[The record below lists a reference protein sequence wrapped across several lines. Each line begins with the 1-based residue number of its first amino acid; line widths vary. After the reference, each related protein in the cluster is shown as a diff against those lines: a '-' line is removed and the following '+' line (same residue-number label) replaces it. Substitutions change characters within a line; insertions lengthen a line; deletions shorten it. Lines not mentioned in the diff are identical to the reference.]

1 MHKTEDK
8 ILNKSKYELQMKRQ
22 RCQDIYY
29 ILLGFFLMIFNAFI
43 YLYIYIFIFIYLYLF
58 IFIFYLKNLGY
69 NWKPTIIKKGFHIIT
84 E

>member
-29 ILLGFFLMIFNAFI
+29 ILLGFFLMIFNAFLF
-43 YLYIYIFIFIYLYLF
+43 YFLFFIFLK
-58 IFIFYLKNLGY
+58 KNLGY